1 MKFDRSP
8 GHSPNAERSEGCHL
22 DNVYVGADLL
32 RARGAE
38 GGKWARFGSVNSE
51 DAVTWN
57 VLMGLWGQSD
67 VDVPGAIDGLPGG
80 KLLLKDGAML
90 LWNVPVRH
98 DLEHTRL
105 RDALTTTQ
113 KRIEAGRPSEIEV
126 VLWNADLN
134 RLTFIE
140 AKLKAGPGACKA
152 VSSTPGRRKRDA
164 DCRMFRTS
172 KGAADNGCSYWGIG
186 TGGAA
191 FAGRFSDDL
200 VRSHLR
206 FTPPTV
212 GAEEGAEC
220 ARLYQLMRNALVGRE
235 LADALT
241 ESGRPVEFH
250 FLAVLANGHYSATP
264 YLEFARSIKDPA
276 KVRFGVVTWQGI
288 REAVRRAGTQPEV
301 VEYLARHSC
310 VV

>member
-1 MKFDRSP
+1 MKFDRSL
-8 GHSPNAERSEGCHL
+8 GHPPNAERSEGCHL

-38 GGKWARFGSVNSE
+38 GGKWARFGSVSSE

-67 VDVPGAIDGLPGG
+67 VDVPGAIDCLPGG

-90 LWNVPVRH
+90 LWNVPVRGDPAH
-98 DLEHTRL
+98 VRL
-105 RDALTTTQ
+105 RDALTSTQ
-113 KRIEAGRPSEIEV
+113 RRIEAPPRSEIEV

-140 AKLKAGPGACKA
+140 AKLTSGPGACKA
-152 VSSTPGRRKRDA
+152 VSSSPGRRKRDA

-172 KGAADNGCSYWGIG
+172 KGAADNGCSYWGSG
-186 TGGAA
+186 TGGPA
-191 FAGRFSDDL
+191 FAGRFSGDL
-200 VRSHLR
+200 VRRHLR

-235 LADALT
+235 LADALA
-241 ESGRPVEFH
+241 ESGRPVGFQL
-250 FLAVLANGHYSATP
+250 LAVVADGHYKAAP
-264 YLEFARSIKDPA
+264 YLEFARSIKDPTEIQ
-276 KVRFGVVTWQGI
+276 FGVVTWQGI
-288 REAVRRAGTQPEV
+288 REAVRRTGAQPEV